1 MQINRKKFR
10 FTGLKDILLMAPII
24 FILHFL
30 EEAPAFVSWFN
41 GYADRDISSGL
52 FWTVN
57 LSGLFISLMVVW
69 IEWASPSLFSSA
81 LTILWLSFLMMANAV
96 FHIIAAI
103 LEMKYVPGL
112 FTAVLLYIPFYW
124 WVMIKTR
131 KEKKLAAGLMIV
143 LALLGALPMLV
154 HGYRVLFLADRLF

>member
-1 MQINRKKFR
+1 
-10 FTGLKDILLMAPII
+10 MAPII

-30 EEAPAFVSWFN
+30 EESPGFVSWFN
-41 GYADRDISSGL
+41 GYVDRDISSGL

-57 LSGLFISLMVVW
+57 LSGLFICLLVVLV
-69 IEWASPSLFSSA
+69 EWASPSLFSSA

-103 LEMKYVPGL
+103 LEAGYVPGL
-112 FTAVLLYIPFYW
+112 ITAILFYIPFYW

-131 KEKKLAAGLMIV
+131 KEKKLSVALMIL
-143 LALLGALPMLV
+143 LALAGALPMLV